1 MELSTAANFMETLA
15 LLFDDWGCSDFF
27 RTTSVTDSFN
37 VQGVSSQSGE
47 LSVIY
52 YNARSLI
59 PKIDELR
66 AIAEAK
72 HPDIICIVESWL
84 SNEIQDNE
92 LVINNITSWLD

>member
-1 MELSTAANFMETLA
+1 M
-15 LLFDDWGCSDFF
+15 
-27 RTTSVTDSFN
+27 
-37 VQGVSSQSGE
+37 QGVSSQPGE
-47 LSVIY
+47 LSVIC

-84 SNEIQDNE
+84 SNAIQDNE
-92 LVINNITSWLD
+92 LLQSIITSWLD